1 LAVARALHIT
11 SSSMRISTSL
21 AYLVLVLPAIA
32 GADSKPHALPGLAKT
47 ARADTPDKKTL
58 DATEVT
64 ERMKV
69 WNDDITD
76 CYLKAAGDVKG
87 AGRLEIK
94 LTIHRTGVVDAVDV
108 ATPGL
113 SLRASK
119 KVASCVKPLVVDTT
133 FPARRAGT
141 IAVVPYFYQRTDA
154 PNSGPQYSCWD
165 PKGCR

>member
-1 LAVARALHIT
+1 MAQPLHIK

-32 GADSKPHALPGLAKT
+32 GADSKPHALPSLAKPKT
-47 ARADTPDKKTL
+47 DGKTL
-58 DATEVT
+58 DASEVS

-69 WNDDITD
+69 WNDDIGH
-76 CYLKAAGDVKG
+76 CYLAAAGDKKG
-87 AGRLEIK
+87 AGHLEIK
-94 LTIHRTGVVDAVDV
+94 LAIHRTGVVDAVDV

-113 SLRASK
+113 SKTASQR
-119 KVASCVKPLVVDTT
+119 VASCIKPLVVDTT
-133 FPARRAGT
+133 FPARHSAT
-141 IAVVPYFYQRTDA
+141 IAVVPYFYQRTAA